1 MFRFFWQK
9 YQDWKFKN
17 TVGLFIGLALFFY
30 FLDHPIISGAILKI
44 GALGYFGVFLTGI
57 FFVSTFTVAPSA
69 IILFRLA
76 STMNIWAVALV
87 AGLGASFGDFVI
99 FRFLKDNVFEEMK
112 PVFRR
117 VTGERLQKLFETPYF
132 GQLSM
137 VLGAIII
144 ASPLPDETGLA
155 LLGLSKIKPWQFLL
169 LSFILNAIGIF
180 IVISLAGL

>member
-9 YQDWKFKN
+9 YQNWKFKN
-17 TVGLFIGLALFFY
+17 TIGLCIGLALFFY
-30 FLDHPIISGAILKI
+30 FLDHPVVSGAILRI
-44 GALGYFGVFLTGI
+44 GMLGYFGVFLVGI

-76 STMNIWAVALV
+76 STMDIWEVALI
-87 AGLGASFGDFVI
+87 AGLGAAFGDFVI
-99 FRFLKDNVFEEMK
+99 FRFLKDSIFEEIK

-132 GQLSM
+132 GRLSM

-155 LLGLSKIKPWQFLL
+155 LLGLSKIKHWQFLL
-169 LSFILNAIGIF
+169 LSLILNAVGIF
-180 IVISLAGL
+180 IIISLASL